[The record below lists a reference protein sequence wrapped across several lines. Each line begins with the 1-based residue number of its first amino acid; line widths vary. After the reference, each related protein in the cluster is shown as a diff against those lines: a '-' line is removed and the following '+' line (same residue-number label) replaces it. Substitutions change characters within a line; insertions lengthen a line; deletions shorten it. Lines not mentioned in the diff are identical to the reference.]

1 MEYFESLNK
10 GNEMWGLI
18 SEQILLGQI
27 NPIKLKT
34 GNGIVIKPKISSVI
48 MDKSSTG
55 KGLMQTLLAY
65 ACSEIE
71 KSMGMANVKFD
82 TIVETQEAGL
92 TGTVV
97 KHEIAYG
104 KLYNYDILI
113 FPEASSL
120 FVKSE
125 HKKAMVMTLQ
135 CAIEDN
141 GYVSKMVAGQ
151 EIKYKTN
158 TSVILCST
166 PFDAADSILTKDGIF
181 QRCIVSYNNRSYDE
195 IENNF
200 ENSRLSLC
208 ENTYED
214 KFEPCLESIIKAIKV
229 ARESPKIV
237 TIPNEVNKVITKEMR
252 EVFSKERE
260 LITDK
265 KNRDVFD
272 GYLMRAGT
280 NADKMA
286 LNMMFI
292 SKKKEIDLECYEIPM
307 RIYKHH
313 IKSIRKMF
321 NKSKTKVRNKRF
333 NRNRVAT
340 IIKEHQGNATSLY
353 HKIEESEGVSW
364 VTAIRIY
371 KKVTNNIGD

>member
-1 MEYFESLNK
+1 MYCIGEYYTILVVHLKWVKWMEYFESLNK

-65 ACSEIE
+65 ACFEIE

-97 KHEIAYG
+97 KHKIAYG

-158 TSVILCST
+158 TRIAPAVTLST
-166 PFDAADSILTKDGIF
+166 
-181 QRCIVSYNNRSYDE
+181 Q
-195 IENNF
+195 
-200 ENSRLSLC
+200 
-208 ENTYED
+208 
-214 KFEPCLESIIKAIKV
+214 
-229 ARESPKIV
+229 
-237 TIPNEVNKVITKEMR
+237 
-252 EVFSKERE
+252 
-260 LITDK
+260 
-265 KNRDVFD
+265 
-272 GYLMRAGT
+272 
-280 NADKMA
+280 
-286 LNMMFI
+286 
-292 SKKKEIDLECYEIPM
+292 
-307 RIYKHH
+307 
-313 IKSIRKMF
+313 
-321 NKSKTKVRNKRF
+321 
-333 NRNRVAT
+333 
-340 IIKEHQGNATSLY
+340 
-353 HKIEESEGVSW
+353 W
-364 VTAIRIY
+364 
-371 KKVTNNIGD
+371 